1 MTKENPLDKNEVNL
15 QENEELVDILTELD
29 NKPEESKAA
38 EETQET
44 AETKQEEEVV
54 AETTEENTEE
64 PKLEGKYA
72 GKSIEEVVQMH
83 QEAEKLVGRQ
93 GAEVGELRK
102 IVDEFIKNKVSETKE
117 NLSNTDNVEPDFF
130 DNPKEAVA
138 KAVAGSEEMK
148 QIKELLAKQNEQEV
162 LGKLTTK
169 HPDYV
174 DIVKDP
180 AFGDWV
186 RSSKVRVEL
195 LERADKYDFDAADE
209 LLSFW
214 KERKGIVEKTKAIND
229 EDRKQQRKA
238 ASTGGKGSGEPV
250 SRKIYKRSDIVN
262 LMTNNP
268 EKYRANI
275 NEIQKA
281 YEEGRV
287 R

>member
-1 MTKENPLDKNEVNL
+1 MTKVANPLDKSEVNL
-15 QENEELVDILTELD
+15 QENEELVDLLTELD
-29 NKPEESKAA
+29 NKPEEESKAA
-38 EETQET
+38 DNNQET
-44 AETKQEEEVV
+44 AETEEV
-54 AETTEENTEE
+54 AEATEEVENTEA

-117 NLSNTDNVEPDFF
+117 NLSNNDNAEPDFF

-138 KAVAGSEEMK
+138 KAVSGSEEMK
-148 QIKELLAKQNEQEV
+148 QIKELLVKQNEQEV

-174 DIVKDP
+174 DIIKDP

-186 RSSKVRVEL
+186 KSSKVRVEL
-195 LERADKYDFDAADE
+195 LERADRYDFDAADE

-214 KERKGIVEKTKAIND
+214 KERKGIVEQTKAIND

>member
-1 MTKENPLDKNEVNL
+1 MTEVTKPLDKNELSL
-15 QENEELVDILTELD
+15 QENEELVDILTEID
-29 NKPEESKAA
+29 KKPEESKAA

-44 AETKQEEEVV
+44 AETEEV
-54 AETTEENTEE
+54 TEATEEKENTEK
-64 PKLEGKYA
+64 PKLEGKYS